1 MLARGE
7 AFAVKSGVPAQAA
20 AHAVH
25 FAVQIGAAVRAVIE
39 QFILAAVGF
48 EICHADPGQ
57 PYGHAPREQ
66 FAEQFLGGDEQFA
79 PVVGGF
85 AEPHRLV
92 CGKMVHITEVQA
104 EGARLLAVLA
114 QGPADPLAEILDQ
127 AAEKFRV
134 DGAAFNGGFA
144 RNGFRRR
151 KHEHFAAV
159 EAAGALPDL
168 LADGSAEGR
177 LQGGLRHAA
186 QLADGGDAVLGQ
198 RAGMHVADAVEL
210 LDRQRRQERLFF
222 AGRDHAEAVR
232 PLQPRGDRGDHLR
245 ARRAKRN
252 AQPSAAEDFRL
263 QAPQRGFVIR
273 VEPLGAGKVEVK
285 VVERRGFDRRRV
297 RFQDAS
303 HAFGKISVVFVLAG
317 DNDGSGANAQRFAE
331 AHRGF
336 HAKRLRLVA
345 RGCVA
350 SASYQ
355 AKALGVKTAMSFR
368 EALRVCPRAIVV
380 PGQYEHYADFA
391 EGVRRIL
398 ETYTPAVETAA
409 LDDFYLDF
417 AGTERL
423 YPDYEATLRRLQAEI
438 FSRTRL
444 SVSLGAA
451 RTKVVASIAS
461 RLERPHGFRMVAP
474 GEEESFL
481 TPLPVEKLHG
491 ICHVHAGALAEH
503 GIATIGQLRRVPKAA
518 LQAAFG
524 GAIGQQ
530 IWERARGL
538 DGREVLVLS
547 TPKSVSRE
555 TTIEGGTI
563 DTEFLGGLIEYL
575 SERVGG
581 TLRKY
586 GKQARTLGL
595 HLRYVDHFSA
605 HQTVRLSKP
614 ANDERE
620 LLVAAKE
627 LFGKLFTRRVAV
639 RLAGVSVTNLEADR
653 RQNELFDT
661 RANRRWYLNREMDRV
676 RGRYGWNAVFY
687 GKGLELREHYA
698 TKPNG
703 LVLSTPCLSR

>member
-1 MLARGE
+1 MRSLPP
-7 AFAVKSGVPAQAA
+7 S
-20 AHAVH
+20 
-25 FAVQIGAAVRAVIE
+25 GAAMDVCVENVFTIPALEAINVIQATAEENDRA
-39 QFILAAVGF
+39 ASS
-48 EICHADPGQ
+48 DPHH
-57 PYGHAPREQ
+57 GHQETE
-66 FAEQFLGGDEQFA
+66 AEQEAVVRGFSPAHSSESGGTSGSGGSLDPSPKPDA
-79 PVVGGF
+79 PQT
-85 AEPHRLV
+85 EP
-92 CGKMVHITEVQA
+92 
-104 EGARLLAVLA
+104 
-114 QGPADPLAEILDQ
+114 
-127 AAEKFRV
+127 AAEKNPWSAWAWLGLCRTREEKNFGPKGPSYSARIPNIVHV
-134 DGAAFNGGFA
+134 D
-144 RNGFRRR
+144 
-151 KHEHFAAV
+151 V
-159 EAAGALPDL
+159 
-168 LADGSAEGR
+168 
-177 LQGGLRHAA
+177 
-186 QLADGGDAVLGQ
+186 DA
-198 RAGMHVADAVEL
+198 
-210 LDRQRRQERLFF
+210 FF
-222 AGRDHAEAVR
+222 A
-232 PLQPRGDRGDHLR
+232 
-245 ARRAKRN
+245 
-252 AQPSAAEDFRL
+252 S
-263 QAPQRGFVIR
+263 
-273 VEPLGAGKVEVK
+273 VE
-285 VVERRGFDRRRV
+285 
-297 RFQDAS
+297 Q
-303 HAFGKISVVFVLAG
+303 VL
-317 DNDGSGANAQRFAE
+317 NP
-331 AHRGF
+331 
-336 HAKRLRLVA
+336 RLRGKPVLVG

-350 SASYQ
+350 SASYE
-355 AKALGVKTAMSFR
+355 AKFRGVKTAMSFR
-368 EALRVCPRAIVV
+368 EALRVCPQAIVV

-391 EGVRRIL
+391 ERVRRIL

-575 SERVGG
+575 SERIGS
-581 TLRKY
+581 TLREY
-586 GKQARTLGL
+586 SKQARTIGL
-595 HLRYVDHFSA
+595 RIRYVDHFSA
-605 HQTVRLSKP
+605 HQTVRLTKP
-614 ANDERE
+614 TNDERE
-620 LLVAAKE
+620 LLAAAKD
-627 LFGKLFTRRVAV
+627 LFDKLFTRRVAV
-639 RLAGVSVTNLEADR
+639 RLLGVGVTNLEADR

-661 RANRRWYLNREMDRV
+661 NANRRWYLNRGVDSV

>member
-1 MLARGE
+1 MDLRVE
-7 AFAVKSGVPAQAA
+7 SETLTPTLESL
-20 AHAVH
+20 
-25 FAVQIGAAVRAVIE
+25 RADVS
-39 QFILAAVGF
+39 QGLLAA
-48 EICHADPGQ
+48 
-57 PYGHAPREQ
+57 R
-66 FAEQFLGGDEQFA
+66 
-79 PVVGGF
+79 
-85 AEPHRLV
+85 
-92 CGKMVHITEVQA
+92 
-104 EGARLLAVLA
+104 
-114 QGPADPLAEILDQ
+114 
-127 AAEKFRV
+127 
-134 DGAAFNGGFA
+134 
-144 RNGFRRR
+144 
-151 KHEHFAAV
+151 
-159 EAAGALPDL
+159 LPD
-168 LADGSAEGR
+168 G
-177 LQGGLRHAA
+177 QGQASDRPAA
-186 QLADGGDAVLGQ
+186 
-198 RAGMHVADAVEL
+198 
-210 LDRQRRQERLFF
+210 
-222 AGRDHAEAVR
+222 
-232 PLQPRGDRGDHLR
+232 
-245 ARRAKRN
+245 
-252 AQPSAAEDFRL
+252 SAAEEENREAADSPADSSDTAL
-263 QAPQRGFVIR
+263 PQTPQPEPTAEKNPWSAWAWLGLCKAPIR
-273 VEPLGAGKVEVK
+273 KIPHIVHADVDAFFASVE
-285 VVERRGFDRRRV
+285 
-297 RFQDAS
+297 Q
-303 HAFGKISVVFVLAG
+303 VL
-317 DNDGSGANAQRFAE
+317 NP
-331 AHRGF
+331 
-336 HAKRLRLVA
+336 RLRGKPVLVG

-355 AKALGVKTAMSFR
+355 AKALGVKTAMSLR

-575 SERVGG
+575 SERIGA
-581 TLRKY
+581 TLREY
-586 GKQARTLGL
+586 GKQARTIGL
-595 HLRYVDHFSA
+595 RIRYVDHFSA
-605 HQTVRLSKP
+605 HQTVRLTKP
-614 ANDERE
+614 TNDERE
-620 LLVAAKE
+620 LLTTAKD
-627 LFGKLFTRRVAV
+627 LFAKLFTRRVAV
-639 RLAGVSVTNLEADR
+639 RLAGVSVHNLETDK
-653 RQNELFDT
+653 RQHELFDT
-661 RANRRWYLNREMDRV
+661 NANRRWYLNRGLDSV